1 MDANNTPSSNAST
14 PGASPAT
21 VPVMGGTVE
30 PANRATVAKERFQT
44 PIELATPRYE
54 LRDPFAEVTYR
65 TNSFPEMVA
74 KANQLGSSR
83 FIAVDAQGHRS
94 TVQKANGRWQTD
106 PAVGPQNIPATER
119 PASVAPARD
128 DVEAPRSGA
137 RSAHVESTR
146 ETAPT
151 PAIAAIP
158 ALDAKAERAALVTRI
173 EAGLAER
180 YVIKRAPVTL
190 GDVTI
195 GNTEYRYRGD
205 TTRVAFTE
213 STFRLATDTNNPSV
227 ARSMV
232 DVAQARNWK
241 ALRVAGNEEFKRL
254 VWLEANTRG
263 VKTLGYE
270 PTQIDLDLLKR
281 ERDARLVNRIE
292 PERNVAS
299 DTPVTGAAPKAK
311 AAERGAG
318 GRKTV
323 LAAIEA
329 VLVAKGVPERQ
340 REAVMAAAAEKL
352 EQRIRAGQAPKVK
365 VYDPAAPSRRPALA
379 PTLDKQ
385 RTRER
390 AAPTR

>member
-1 MDANNTPSSNAST
+1 MDAKNTPSSNAST
-14 PGASPAT
+14 PGASPPT

-44 PIELATPRYE
+44 PIEPTAPRYE
-54 LRDPFAEVTYR
+54 LRDPLAEVTYR

-83 FIAVDAQGHRS
+83 FIAIDEQGHRS
-94 TVQKANGRWQTD
+94 TVQKANGQWQTD
-106 PAVGPQNIPATER
+106 PAVGPQHIPATAR

-128 DVEAPRSGA
+128 DVEAPRNGA

-270 PTQIDLDLLKR
+270 PTQTDLELLKR
-281 ERDARLVNRIE
+281 EREARLVNRIE
-292 PERNVAS
+292 PERTIAS
-299 DTPVTGAAPKAK
+299 DMTATGSTPKAK
-311 AAERGAG
+311 TSERGAG

-340 REAVMAAAAEKL
+340 REAVMVAAAEKL
-352 EQRIRAGQAPKVK
+352 EQRIRAGQTPKVK
-365 VYDPAAPSRRPALA
+365 VYDPAAPSQRPAPA